1 MVPRNNDGDT
11 SVSQTRLPVLHLQGA
26 RKPEHGAA
34 DCRSGSDNMPDLS
47 DDVSD
52 SSDDSSEGGREDK
65 EICEAFGGDMSSCRE
80 YISQPNQ
87 HPEYIISLIQ
97 DSILVDAAVG
107 SEGDMSSTM
116 ESISQSVHQTESLDS
131 NVPVMRLRGGAHR
144 INNFCYQN
152 GYIYIF
158 KRDQIQCANERQSAL
173 MAIINLNVPVG
184 IVDNTNI
191 WYYIHLYVYTG
202 DILSF
207 EWNLAKL

>member
-1 MVPRNNDGDT
+1 
-11 SVSQTRLPVLHLQGA
+11 
-26 RKPEHGAA
+26 
-34 DCRSGSDNMPDLS
+34 
-47 DDVSD
+47 
-52 SSDDSSEGGREDK
+52 
-65 EICEAFGGDMSSCRE
+65 MSSCRE

-152 GYIYIF
+152 GCIYIF
-158 KRDQIQCANERQSAL
+158 NRDQIQSVL
-173 MAIINLNVPVG
+173 MRDRV
-184 IVDNTNI
+184 
-191 WYYIHLYVYTG
+191 H
-202 DILSF
+202 
-207 EWNLAKL
+207 